1 MPQRILNMIT
11 VNQVMSSLQTVGQF
25 VEFVKVER
33 RRYK

>member
-33 RRYK
+33 RR